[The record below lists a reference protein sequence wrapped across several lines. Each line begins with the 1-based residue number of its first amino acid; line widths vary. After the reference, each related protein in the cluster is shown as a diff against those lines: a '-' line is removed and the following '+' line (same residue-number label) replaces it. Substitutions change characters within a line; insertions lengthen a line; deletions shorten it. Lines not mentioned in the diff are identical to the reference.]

1 MMKFTKMTK
10 KQVNELKKKVKAAT
24 GYNLNQIDIIAFSD
38 NFIDYDIYKNENS
51 KLLGHKKINEGR
63 ISIMLKNYESKKLI
77 GKEISLKGWKVYDCA
92 EFRTE
97 DGEIKIFAIIVNDQ
111 TKEAMEAILDGYEWE
126 TDFSYPSI
134 EINSFDVAAALN
146 FEGAKKAGYKFVD

>member
-63 ISIMLKNYESKKLI
+63 ILI
-77 GKEISLKGWKVYDCA
+77 K
-92 EFRTE
+92 
-97 DGEIKIFAIIVNDQ
+97 
-111 TKEAMEAILDGYEWE
+111 
-126 TDFSYPSI
+126 
-134 EINSFDVAAALN
+134 
-146 FEGAKKAGYKFVD
+146 